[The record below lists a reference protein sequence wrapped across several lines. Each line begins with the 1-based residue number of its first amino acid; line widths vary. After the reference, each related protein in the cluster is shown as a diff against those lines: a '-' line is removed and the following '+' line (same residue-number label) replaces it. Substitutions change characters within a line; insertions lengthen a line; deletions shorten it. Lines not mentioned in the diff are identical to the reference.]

1 MRMHGFN
8 ELVIASSGTLPNA
21 FKAAFVGPPPEGEGF
36 IGTVLTTNFRDGTGP
51 VATYGDLRDGVRYGW
66 PLMFALGWAG
76 SYVFWRWRWK
86 KTGRLNGLGNAIM
99 DELIAASNDLKA
111 MSSGGRVTVPMSRY
125 SAAIA
130 RRDAAMRAYMSSP
143 LSGTPAEHSD
153 RARALRQQAGHDRS
167 EGYDWSANQA
177 LTKAEENDYWAS
189 SPIDVWE

>member
-86 KTGRLNGLGNAIM
+86 KTGRL
-99 DELIAASNDLKA
+99 
-111 MSSGGRVTVPMSRY
+111 SGFR
-125 SAAIA
+125 
-130 RRDAAMRAYMSSP
+130 
-143 LSGTPAEHSD
+143 GTPAEHSD